1 MLNLSL
7 FTNNQL
13 KKLETNLST
22 QLNNLTKLKTSPPL
36 IESNLKPYR
45 NKRNA
50 VTKELKKRKTAKAN
64 RVRGEVRAKANRVRG
79 EVRAKANRARA
90 EAKRARAEVRAKANR
105 ARAKANRARAE
116 AKRVIAESRAER
128 QAEANLLRQSMKK
141 MSKNE
146 LLSLKV
152 DRSNLSLLINAHIMK
167 LNQANVEKQVQNMN
181 NRLNANLRRNGF
193 TILGKNKN
201 GHRIVKTPNGRTIT
215 LTPLPLQI

>member
-22 QLNNLTKLKTSPPL
+22 QLKKLTKLKTSPPL
-36 IESNLKPYR
+36 SESNLKPYR
-45 NKRNA
+45 SKRNA
-50 VTKELKKRKTAKAN
+50 VTQELKKRKTAKAN
-64 RVRGEVRAKANRVRG
+64 RARG

-90 EAKRARAEVRAKANR
+90 EAKRVIAES
-105 ARAKANRARAE
+105 
-116 AKRVIAESRAER
+116 KRVRAESRAER

>member
-22 QLNNLTKLKTSPPL
+22 QLKKLTKLKTSPTRGNKPL
-36 IESNLKPYR
+36 SESNLKPYR
-45 NKRNA
+45 SKRNA
-50 VTKELKKRKTAKAN
+50 VTQELKKRKTAKAN
-64 RVRGEVRAKANRVRG
+64 RVRGEVRAKANR
-79 EVRAKANRARA
+79 
-90 EAKRARAEVRAKANR
+90 
-105 ARAKANRARAE
+105 ARAE
-116 AKRVIAESRAER
+116 AKRVIAESKRVRAESRAER